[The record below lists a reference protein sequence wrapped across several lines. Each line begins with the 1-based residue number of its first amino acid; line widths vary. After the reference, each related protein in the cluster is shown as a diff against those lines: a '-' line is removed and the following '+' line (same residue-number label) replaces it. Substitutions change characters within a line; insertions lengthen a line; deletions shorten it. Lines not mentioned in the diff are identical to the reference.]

1 MAFVFYVLCLK
12 YFRLFFSVFFIFT
25 VMKKVELEII
35 NLTQGFTQH
44 HSYAVILGEVKGKRR
59 LPIVIGA
66 AEAQAIAVALEN
78 MPPARPLTHDLFK
91 TVMDTFNIFLS
102 EVVITNLMDGVFY
115 SKLICIFNG
124 EEHEIDSRT
133 SDAIA
138 LAIRFG
144 CPIYIYGN
152 ILETSGILPM
162 EGEDTEE
169 TEHTETE
176 FASESS
182 SPKTEKTDYSIY
194 TQKELDKLLE
204 EAIANEDYLK
214 AAAIRDELNKR

>member
-1 MAFVFYVLCLK
+1 V
-12 YFRLFFSVFFIFT
+12 
-25 VMKKVELEII
+25 KKVELEII
-35 NLTQGFTQH
+35 NITQGFTQH
-44 HSYAVILGEVKGKRR
+44 HSYAVVLGEVKGNRR

-91 TVMDTFNIFLS
+91 TVMDTFHIFLS

-115 SKLICIFNG
+115 SKLICLYNG

-138 LAIRFG
+138 LSIRFG

-152 ILETSGILPM
+152 ILETSGITLM
-162 EGEDTEE
+162 EAADEE
-169 TEHTETE
+169 TAESLQTFQEN
-176 FASESS
+176 ASDTYTG
-182 SPKTEKTDYSIY
+182 KADYSVY
-194 TQKELDKLLE
+194 THKELEKLMGESL
-204 EAIANEDYLK
+204 ANEDYEK
-214 AAAIRDELNKR
+214 AAAIRDELNKREK

>member
-1 MAFVFYVLCLK
+1 MNK
-12 YFRLFFSVFFIFT
+12 I
-25 VMKKVELEII
+25 ELEII
-35 NLTQGFTQH
+35 NITQGFTQH
-44 HSYAVILGEVKGKRR
+44 HSYAVVLGEVKGKRR

-91 TVMDTFNIFLS
+91 TVMDTFNVFLS
-102 EVVITNLMDGVFY
+102 EIVITNLMDGVFY

-144 CPIYIYGN
+144 CPIYIYGS
-152 ILETSGILPM
+152 ILETSGIVLI
-162 EGEDTEE
+162 EE
-169 TEHTETE
+169 EQEENVEEE
-176 FASESS
+176 FSSMAASRVE
-182 SPKTEKTDYSIY
+182 KEKTDYSIY
-194 TQKELDKLLE
+194 TYKELEKMLN
-204 EAIANEDYLK
+204 EALVSEDYEK
-214 AAAIRDELNKR
+214 AAHIRDELNKREK